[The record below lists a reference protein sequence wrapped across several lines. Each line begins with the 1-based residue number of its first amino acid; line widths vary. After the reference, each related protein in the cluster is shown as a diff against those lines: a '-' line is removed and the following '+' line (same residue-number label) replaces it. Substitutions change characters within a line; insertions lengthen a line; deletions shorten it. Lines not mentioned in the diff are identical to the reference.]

1 VRPTDSPDGT
11 AGRDQPPGLPG
22 AADADR
28 PAVADGP
35 ATGGTADGPSA
46 GAPAAGGPVTGAP
59 AVTKTMDKPDQDDS
73 GKSGRP
79 RAPATAG
86 HLLSRTITAAGG
98 ALGPATRGLRRLR
111 GTAASGSARA
121 GDDGARARSG
131 EAAAAALARLTGLP
145 AILVVAW
152 LLPGLPLLLGGS
164 FLPVPMLL
172 ISVPLAAA
180 LTVNCLREVPAIWPR
195 IGGAVTSPRA
205 WTAWF
210 GLLATVAVVAG
221 LVGWQIREASESV
234 IVLRDAGTYLQAG
247 YWVAQH
253 GALPIPQQLA
263 AFGGA
268 HPGMTFASNGFLSRG
283 GSLFPAV
290 TPGMPMLLAAGFWAH
305 GITGA
310 ETVGPIL
317 GGLAALTF
325 AGMVA
330 RLVGP
335 QWAPAGALLLG
346 LCLPQQYV
354 SRSTLSETALEVVLL
369 GGLCLLAD
377 SLLVRSG
384 FRVGNGA
391 APGAA
396 GPERAPAAGPQGA
409 EPAGSPPAGQAASG
423 DRAARLRQLTNP
435 AQWAASLTPARW
447 AASLTPAR
455 ILAGIAGLAIGLS
468 LLMSL
473 DGLIYLL
480 PAVPFGAVL
489 LIGRRPQAIPFV
501 AGFVLGGAY
510 GVAGTFLLDRPFLDT
525 VGETAAI
532 AGVAAVWLLA
542 LSVVAG
548 QLSRISSVRRLVP
561 RLLAKI
567 PLRWLPELGG
577 LIVAAALIGFAVRPY
592 VQTVRGHPSAGVA
605 SFIAGL
611 QRLQGLPVDP
621 DRLYSEQTLYWVIWY
636 IGLPTVLLGGVGIA
650 ALVRNC
656 LRALITWSDRDARWR
671 IWALPLAIICVGS
684 AVVLWQPDIVPDQP
698 WASQRLVVMVLPGL
712 IICAIW
718 SASWLTV
725 RARSRGARPV
735 TAGVVGLFC
744 AAAMVVPTVATTFG
758 LGISHTGRSGGLQ
771 PVAQGIALQRIG
783 AGQAAAVTSFCAQI
797 PRKAS
802 VVIISPG
809 TASQFS
815 QVVRGMCGDP
825 VVSMAGQPAS
835 TVSTVLAAIAA
846 KGRRPV
852 LLADSARPLA
862 AFGGSPVRVL
872 NLATTADPH
881 DLTQLPTAPARA
893 RYVVWMAMP
902 SASAVGA

>member
-1 VRPTDSPDGT
+1 VRPTDSPDGSE
-11 AGRDQPPGLPG
+11 RPPGAPET
-22 AADADR
+22 ADADNA
-28 PAVADGP
+28 AVADG
-35 ATGGTADGPSA
+35 S
-46 GAPAAGGPVTGAP
+46 AAGGSGAGEP
-59 AVTKTMDKPDQDDS
+59 AASAASTRTLDKPEVTS
-73 GKSGRP
+73 GGTPGRVRAVARGGGPIGRGLTSVSGV
-79 RAPATAG
+79 
-86 HLLSRTITAAGG
+86 AASV
-98 ALGPATRGLRRLR
+98 TRGLRRLGPAR
-111 GTAASGSARA
+111 AAAASGPRTPA
-121 GDDGARARSG
+121 GDGGRPGPG
-131 EAAAAALARLTGLP
+131 EAAGAALARLTGLP
-145 AILVVAW
+145 AILLVAW

-180 LTVNCLREVPAIWPR
+180 LTVNCLREVPVTWPR
-195 IGGAVTSPRA
+195 IGGAGKPAPA
-205 WTAWF
+205 WAAWF

-221 LVGWQIREASESV
+221 LIGWQIREASESV
-234 IVLRDAGTYLQAG
+234 IVLRSAGTYLQAG
-247 YWVAQH
+247 YWIAQH

-268 HPGMTFASNGFLSRG
+268 HPGMTFASNGFISRG

-310 ETVGPIL
+310 EAVGPIL

-346 LCLPQQYV
+346 LCLPQQYI
-354 SRSTLSETALEVVLL
+354 SRSTLSETALQVALF
-369 GGLCLLAD
+369 GGLCLLID
-377 SLLVRSG
+377 SLLVRSA
-384 FRVGNGA
+384 FRASAAAIPAPASA
-391 APGAA
+391 APD
-396 GPERAPAAGPQGA
+396 GPPAT
-409 EPAGSPPAGQAASG
+409 PAGRIAR
-423 DRAARLRQLTNP
+423 DDLVARLRQFVTP
-435 AQWAASLTPARW
+435 SQWAESLT
-447 AASLTPAR
+447 SAR
-455 ILAGIAGLAIGLS
+455 ILAGLAGLALGLGLLLS
-468 LLMSL
+468 LDDLV
-473 DGLIYLL
+473 YLL
-480 PAVPFGAVL
+480 PVIPFAAML
-489 LIGRRPQAIPFV
+489 MIGRRPQAVPFV

-510 GVAGTFLLDRPFLDT
+510 GVAGMFLLDRSFVDT

-548 QLSRISSVRRLVP
+548 QLSRIPSVRRIVP
-561 RLLAKI
+561 SVLAKI
-567 PLRWLPELGG
+567 PLRWLPEFGG
-577 LIVAAALIGFAVRPY
+577 LIAAAVLIGFAVRPY
-592 VQTVRGHPSAGVA
+592 VQTVRGHPTPAVA

-621 DRLYSEQTLYWVIWY
+621 HRLYSEQTLYWVIWY

-650 ALVRNC
+650 VLVRNC
-656 LRALITWSDRDARWR
+656 LRALITWTDRDERWR
-671 IWALPLAIICVGS
+671 IWALPLAIICAGS

-758 LGISHTGRSGGLQ
+758 AGISHVGRSGGLQ
-771 PVAQGIALQRIG
+771 PIAQGMALQRIG
-783 AGQAAAVTSFCAQI
+783 AGQAAAVTSLCAQI

-802 VVIISPG
+802 VVIVSPG

-825 VVSMAGQPAS
+825 VVSMSGQPFS
-835 TVSTVLAAIAA
+835 TVSTVLSAITSA
-846 KGRRPV
+846 GRRPV
-852 LLADSARPLA
+852 VLAASARALTG
-862 AFGGSPVRVL
+862 FGGSPVRVL
-872 NLATTADPH
+872 NLVTTADPH
-881 DLTQLPTAPARA
+881 DLTQLPTAPTRV
-893 RYVVWMAMP
+893 RYAVWMTMP
-902 SASAVGA
+902 AASAAGT